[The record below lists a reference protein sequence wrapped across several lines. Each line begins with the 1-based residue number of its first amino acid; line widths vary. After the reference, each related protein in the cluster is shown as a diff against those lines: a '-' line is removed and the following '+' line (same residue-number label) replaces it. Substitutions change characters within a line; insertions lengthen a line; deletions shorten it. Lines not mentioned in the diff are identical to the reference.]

1 MSIRCFNLP
10 VKLDFLNL
18 SIAWFAAFEI
28 FSDIALGLG
37 AYTTCPC
44 SESAM
49 KCRQT
54 SVVSGSTA
62 VCECSPVCAHFLD
75 TILCLFVVFNLYL
88 KGRRTFSDGEAVPA
102 CFAHA
107 SMYLATTHSG
117 LSTHRFNATI
127 DEIIFNENFFFKFS
141 ESYYLLWNTINN
153 LFLIFY

>member
-127 DEIIFNENFFFKFS
+127 DEIIFSTKISFS
-141 ESYYLLWNTINN
+141 NSLNHIIYFEILLTI
-153 LFLIFY
+153 FS